1 MRGATK
7 GHEPPELSDW
17 KELQRGAGIEPR
29 FVDLQRPERGAT
41 ERRLFAEQTG
51 QCVYCGRRISLD
63 EKQRYHIE
71 HFRPQS
77 KYPNRQLDYANLF
90 LSCGPRAEQGYRFT
104 CGNYKAD
111 WFDEHCHISPV
122 PDSCVDHFRFRLS
135 SRIAGDGSPEA
146 DKMIEKLNLNHR
158 ELVADRQ
165 ALIEALEQEVSSGNP
180 PAGLRDAFL
189 AVDRQ
194 GARPGFAQVAIGYL
208 NVVGDV

>member
-1 MRGATK
+1 MRGAAK

-17 KELQRGAGIEPR
+17 KEIQRGAGIEPQYG
-29 FVDLQRPERGAT
+29 DLQQPERGAT

-63 EKQRYHIE
+63 QKQSYHIE

-77 KYPNRQLDYANLF
+77 KYPERQLDYSNLF
-90 LSCGPRAEQGYRFT
+90 LSCGPRTEHGVRFT
-104 CGNYKAD
+104 CGNYKAE
-111 WFDEHCHISPV
+111 WFDENCHISPV
-122 PDSCVDHFRFRLS
+122 PQSCVDRFRFQS
-135 SRIAGDGSPEA
+135 SGRIAGDGSPEA

-165 ALIEALEQEVSSGNP
+165 ATVEALEEELISGNP
-180 PAGLRDAFL
+180 LAGLRDAFL
-189 AVDRQ
+189 AVDRH

-208 NVVGDV
+208 NVPANV